1 MIVIHACMPHTV
13 GIILAYGLAQ
23 LVLWVTFH
31 AVSLCWGILFPFH
44 FRRMKADK
52 KLKYIHITTVL
63 SALLL
68 PTIPALLLLKDGYV
82 IIDTPT
88 TFCAGRSAAH
98 TFYALILPLSIM
110 LAIATSAFII
120 MLWILLKVSHA
131 DNFTLA
137 LGDYNVF
144 IPIIYACPM
153 HALCMPYSLIML
165 HLKLKILI

>member
-1 MIVIHACMPHTV
+1 MHTHIVGVT
-13 GIILAYGLAQ
+13 LAYGLVQ

-31 AVSLCWGILFPFH
+31 AISLCWGILFPFH

-88 TFCAGRSAAH
+88 TFCAGRSAVYS
-98 TFYALILPLSIM
+98 FYAIILPLSIL
-110 LAIATSAFII
+110 LATATTALVI
-120 MLWILLKVSHA
+120 MLWEIMKVHVQ
-131 DNFTLA
+131 T
-137 LGDYNVF
+137 Y
-144 IPIIYACPM
+144 
-153 HALCMPYSLIML
+153 
-165 HLKLKILI
+165 